1 MWPLS
6 IQLFS
11 LQSFTTQQSPCVS
24 LYICLYNSLSL
35 KFHKTSTNSFHGSRT
50 INNRRNTQTTQPLFF
65 LRKPPYIHRSFPSIS
80 KIQRLPTSKDCF
92 VVEERKQSSPMDDDN
107 KPESTTSSSE
117 ILMTSRLLK
126 KAEKKKSERFTY
138 LIAAVM
144 SSFGITSMAIMAVY
158 YRFSWQMKVNYNK

>member
-1 MWPLS
+1 
-6 IQLFS
+6 
-11 LQSFTTQQSPCVS
+11 
-24 LYICLYNSLSL
+24 
-35 KFHKTSTNSFHGSRT
+35 
-50 INNRRNTQTTQPLFF
+50 
-65 LRKPPYIHRSFPSIS
+65 
-80 KIQRLPTSKDCF
+80 
-92 VVEERKQSSPMDDDN
+92 MDDDN

>member
-1 MWPLS
+1 MAAGLSTIAVTLKPLNRS
-6 IQLFS
+6 SFS
-11 LQSFTTQQSPCVS
+11 ANHPISTAVFPPS
-24 LYICLYNSLSL
+24 LRFNG
-35 KFHKTSTNSFHGSRT
+35 F
-50 INNRRNTQTTQPLFF
+50 RR
-65 LRKPPYIHRSFPSIS
+65 RKI
-80 KIQRLPTSKDCF
+80 LTVCF